1 MLFTSISFLY
11 VFLPIV
17 LIIYFI
23 TPKRVRNYVLLVS
36 SLLFYFIGEPKYVL
50 ILVFSSI
57 SDYIHALIIE
67 KYRGEKKSTYALI
80 SSIVINVS
88 LLVFFK
94 YADFFIGII
103 NSVFHLNIA
112 YLYIPLP
119 IGISFFT
126 FQTMSYSIDVYR
138 GDVEA
143 EKKFSTLFTYV
154 CLFPQL
160 IAGPIVRF
168 KDVSDKLHSRM
179 ISYED
184 VYIGV
189 KKITFG
195 LFKKIIIANNMGQL
209 GVLFEGSTDKSVLF
223 FWLYSISF
231 ALQIYFDF
239 SGYSDMAIGLGRI
252 FGFKFP
258 ENFNYPFISTS
269 VTEFW
274 RRWHM
279 TLGSWFRD
287 YLYIPLGGNRK
298 GKLNNLRN
306 ILFVWM
312 LTGLWHGASLNF
324 LLWGLYF
331 GLILIFEK
339 LLMLKILEKLP
350 RMLRHIYVLFIAD
363 ISFVIFNSESMKE
376 FIYNIKGMF
385 GFLEIDLVSTEAIY
399 YLKSY
404 MILFILAILLS
415 TELFKKIPEK
425 KFYKLAEPV
434 LIGGV
439 LLVTTSFL
447 VEGGFNPFLYFRF

>member
-17 LIIYFI
+17 FLLYFI
-23 TPKRVRNYVLLVS
+23 TPKRFRNYILLIA
-36 SLLFYFIGEPKYVL
+36 SLIFYFIGEPKYVL

-88 LLVFFK
+88 LLMFFK

-103 NSVFHLNIA
+103 NSVFHLHIA

-138 GDVEA
+138 GEVEA

-168 KDVSDKLHSRM
+168 KDISNELHHRI

-184 VYIGV
+184 IYIGI

-209 GVLFEGSTDKSVLF
+209 GVIFEGSSDKSVLF
-223 FWLYSISF
+223 FWMYSISF

-252 FGFKFP
+252 FGFQFP
-258 ENFNYPFISTS
+258 ENFNYPFISKS
-269 VTEFW
+269 ITEFW

-298 GKLNNLRN
+298 GLLNNLRN

-312 LTGLWHGASLNF
+312 LTGLWHGASFNF

-331 GLILIFEK
+331 GVIL
-339 LLMLKILEKLP
+339 ILEKVFILKLLNKLP
-350 RMLRHIYVLFIAD
+350 AALQHIYVLFVAT
-363 ISFVIFNSESMKE
+363 ISFVIFNSESFSE
-376 FIYNIKGMF
+376 FIYTIKGMF
-385 GFLEIDLVSTEAIY
+385 GLLDVNVVSVEALY

-404 MILFILAILLS
+404 AILFIIAILFS
-415 TELFKKIPEK
+415 TEIFKKLPSK
-425 KFYKLAEPV
+425 KIYKIAEPII
-434 LIGGV
+434 IGSV